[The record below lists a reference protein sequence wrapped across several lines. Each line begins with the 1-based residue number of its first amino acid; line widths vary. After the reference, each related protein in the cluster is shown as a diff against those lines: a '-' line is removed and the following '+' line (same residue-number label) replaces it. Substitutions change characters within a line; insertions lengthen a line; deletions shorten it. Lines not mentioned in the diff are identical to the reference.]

1 MKRNEDNSG
10 IIKIPDV
17 SAVTA
22 SVAGNPPLQQP
33 VFITRQQP
41 PHIEMASRPGSG
53 TASSQISLPRV
64 AHAGGPPSGPT
75 GVTVYRS
82 DSSNPPLA
90 HSGGVAVTTTPTAS
104 STQQPPAAHHTPTV
118 VNQQPPTTIT
128 PEQISKGFFHHC
140 ILICKLLFSCFSFII
155 ALPTTPVS
163 LPYGPTVTT
172 TYSGSG
178 PPIRTLTQQQP
189 AVHRDHDQLANSL
202 HPQNTHQQRSSA
214 HQTFPNIRTVSV
226 SLSIKKKP

>member
-22 SVAGNPPLQQP
+22 SVAGNQPLQQP

-53 TASSQISLPRV
+53 TPASSQISLPRV

-128 PEQISKGFFHHC
+128 PEQISKGLA
-140 ILICKLLFSCFSFII
+140 IYLLLFSLMILPNFFLLFSQSITNDSSKFTLRSYCYYDIF
-155 ALPTTPVS
+155 
-163 LPYGPTVTT
+163 G
-172 TYSGSG
+172 
-178 PPIRTLTQQQP
+178 IR
-189 AVHRDHDQLANSL
+189 S
-202 HPQNTHQQRSSA
+202 TH
-214 HQTFPNIRTVSV
+214 
-226 SLSIKKKP
+226 